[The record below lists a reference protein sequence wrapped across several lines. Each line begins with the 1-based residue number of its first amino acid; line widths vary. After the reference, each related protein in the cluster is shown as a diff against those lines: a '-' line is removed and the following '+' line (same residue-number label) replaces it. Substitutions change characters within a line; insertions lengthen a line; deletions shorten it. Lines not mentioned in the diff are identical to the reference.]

1 MTISETLLKP
11 YKRWFHP
18 PKLDTPFSTIQMP
31 SIKFCM
37 VIIFISFIVIS
48 GGLVFC
54 WVQGIPLVGYVRGN
68 DGQPVFSWVDNS
80 GLSSQFL
87 AEGFLA
93 SLVYSLGSLS
103 LMAAYYV
110 FTNKDKDDVFIKAL
124 TAFSYTSPFWGIFS
138 LMLFRTKIS
147 SYLPTPFR

>member
-1 MTISETLLKP
+1 MTITEKLLYP
-11 YKRWFHP
+11 YKKWFNP
-18 PKLDTPFSTIQMP
+18 PKLDTPFSTIELP
-31 SIKFCM
+31 SIKVSM
-37 VIIFISFIVIS
+37 IIVFFSFIVIS

-54 WVQGIPLVGYVRGN
+54 WVQGIPLIGYIRGQ

-87 AEGFLA
+87 AEGILA

-110 FTNKDKDDVFIKAL
+110 FTNPNKNDIFFNLVNAFAH
-124 TAFSYTSPFWGIFS
+124 TAPIWGLFS
-138 LMLFRTKIS
+138 LMLFRTKIG
-147 SYLPTPFR
+147 SYFPSPFR